1 MFAALSDIYVD
12 DLLKHGARFQ
22 TLTEEFINIYGAKP
36 TFIAR
41 APGRVN
47 IIGEHIDYCGFPVLP
62 MAIVPDCLIAV
73 RPVGGSSTVRLANV
87 NQEFPAREFSY
98 NAKYTVAIDSN
109 HHDWANYFKCGY
121 KGALDAI
128 DCSAPQGM
136 QCLLD
141 GNVPRCVGLS
151 SSSALVCCA
160 ALATMKANA
169 KLLSQEM
176 VVEASVASERYIGTN
191 GGGMDQTASIMSQ
204 PNSASFIE
212 FDPELNVTPVKIP
225 STDPPL
231 VFVIANTLATFD
243 KATTA
248 PEYYNLR
255 VVET

>member
-176 VVEASVASERYIGTN
+176 
-191 GGGMDQTASIMSQ
+191 
-204 PNSASFIE
+204 
-212 FDPELNVTPVKIP
+212 
-225 STDPPL
+225 
-231 VFVIANTLATFD
+231 
-243 KATTA
+243 
-248 PEYYNLR
+248 
-255 VVET
+255 